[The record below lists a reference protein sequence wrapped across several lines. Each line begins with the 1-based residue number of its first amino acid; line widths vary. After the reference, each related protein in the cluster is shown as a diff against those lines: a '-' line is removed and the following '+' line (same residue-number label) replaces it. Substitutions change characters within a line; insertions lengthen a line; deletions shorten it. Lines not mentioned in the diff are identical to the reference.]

1 MACFVAIAVAS
12 AGAAAQSPR
21 RAPTPTRP
29 APPAAPPQ
37 AAAAVAPAMLDGSTN
52 LRARFGL
59 DLATRMARSG
69 DPDERLRALERASVI
84 GTPEAIL
91 LLSSVLDLTS
101 PMVRDARAKIVAAR
115 GLAGHVDVPAARAT
129 LLAIAT
135 FNGTA
140 GLQRAPVPVRTA
152 SDPFGDEAEQSVRL
166 ETARRIAALALAE
179 SGDTRAIEGLLAM
192 ARGGGPGQ
200 TAAALALLAHP
211 PASLASLASGTMS
224 PAALR
229 LLAELGDLRTL
240 DAVRTA
246 ASAIDV
252 PTRAAALV
260 ALGALGDLRGLD
272 LAHAAVTEGDVR
284 LRVAAADALVALE
297 APDRFAVVEAMVGE
311 DATAMAGIRLAERVH
326 AEGIARALAARA
338 VTASDP
344 AVRGA
349 AVAALG
355 RAPVDDAVRALATL
369 ARDPLLAGDAAGALA
384 TSPAPSAMG
393 AIEALTS
400 DGATR
405 RLGVRAYVVRRTARA
420 ETSARAEAAILAL
433 ARSGDPRDRALAV
446 FARIVG
452 GDLDASDAL
461 ADRDVN
467 VRRAAAMAA
476 LGDARPSTRRARL
489 TRIASEPDA
498 ATREVL
504 AAALAG
510 GDPEARVTTT
520 QLLERAR
527 SGDPDAPVAAL
538 AFTTRADE
546 ARSGEVDALLA
557 SRDPTVRAHA
567 ARGLATSPLASAS
580 GRLHDAYTFEAD
592 AAVRRAI
599 VLAVALR
606 GDDAPAARATL
617 ALAQRLDPDARVRWT
632 AGRARALRGG
642 ALRGDLVAPDL
653 TSIAFIRLTTADGG
667 APPRPT
673 VGTATATVAALVRAD
688 GLAVPIVFDS
698 DGYALVPGVPPGD
711 ARLVLAPSL
720 PGAYEPPSR

>member
-1 MACFVAIAVAS
+1 
-12 AGAAAQSPR
+12 
-21 RAPTPTRP
+21 
-29 APPAAPPQ
+29 
-37 AAAAVAPAMLDGSTN
+37 
-52 LRARFGL
+52 
-59 DLATRMARSG
+59 MARSG

-101 PMVRDARAKIVAAR
+101 PMVRDARAKILAAR

-129 LLAIAT
+129 LLAITT

-140 GLQRAPVPVRTA
+140 GLQRASVPQRTA
-152 SDPFGDEAEQSVRL
+152 SDPFGDEAEQSARL
-166 ETARRIAALALAE
+166 EAARRIAALALAE
-179 SGDTRAIEGLLAM
+179 SGDTRAVEGLLSI

-246 ASAIDV
+246 ASALDV

-260 ALGALGDLRGLD
+260 ALGALGDLRALD
-272 LAHAAVTEGDVR
+272 LARAAVTDGDVR
-284 LRVAAADALVALE
+284 LRVAAAAALVALD
-297 APDRFAVVEAMVGE
+297 APDRFAIVEAMVGE

-338 VTASDP
+338 VAAADP

-349 AVAALG
+349 AIAALG
-355 RAPVDDAVRALATL
+355 RAPVEDAVRALLTL

-393 AIEALTS
+393 AIEALAS
-400 DGATR
+400 DPATR
-405 RLGVRAYVVRRTARA
+405 RLGVRAYVVRRSARA
-420 ETSARAEAAILAL
+420 ETSARAEAAVDVL
-433 ARSGDPRDRALAV
+433 ARSGDARDRALAV

-452 GDLDASDAL
+452 GDMDAGDAL
-461 ADRDVN
+461 ADRDVE
-467 VRRAAAMAA
+467 VRRAAAVAA
-476 LGDARPSTRRARL
+476 LGDPRPKTRRARL
-489 TRIASEPDA
+489 SRIASEPDA
-498 ATREVL
+498 ATRQAR

-510 GDPEARVTTT
+510 GDPDARVSTTE
-520 QLLERAR
+520 LLERAR

-538 AFTTRADE
+538 AFTSRADD
-546 ARSGEVDALLA
+546 ARGGEVLALLA

-592 AAVRRAI
+592 AAVRYAI

-606 GDDAPAARATL
+606 GDDAAAARATL
-617 ALAQRLDPDARVRWT
+617 SLAQRLDPDARVRWT
-632 AGRARALRGG
+632 ASRARALRD
-642 ALRGDLVAPDL
+642 AARRGDLAATEV
-653 TSIAFIRLTTADGG
+653 TSIAWLRLMTPEGG
-667 APPRPT
+667 APPPPLAN
-673 VGTATATVAALVRAD
+673 VGSPAGAAAAITAALVRAD

-698 DGYALVPGVPPGD
+698 DGYALVPGMPPGD
-711 ARLVLAPSL
+711 ARLLLAPSL